1 MPHAPPLGRLRRPG
15 PTPAEKSQRR
25 TGTAATLAQ
34 VRHALAN
41 GLTLLV
47 EENHAAP
54 VVAIQVWVRVG
65 SADEQPD
72 EAGLA
77 HLHEHMLFKG
87 TARRGPGEI
96 ARTIEACGGEINAW
110 TSFDQTV
117 YHVVLGSRFFAEGM
131 DVLADAVTSAAFDPG
146 ELQREIE
153 VVCEEIKRT
162 QDSPTRKLSREL
174 FGAAFSRHPYGKPV
188 IGTESSVRS
197 FTREGILR
205 FYRRWYRPLNAVVIV
220 VGDVREAEALE
231 LAEKLFAWPS
241 ASFEPALPRPPE
253 PHREEPLARL
263 RKEPLKEGYLSMAW
277 PSPALVH
284 GDVAALD
291 ALSIVLGHGE
301 ASRLHRALKRDRLLC
316 TEVQASCY
324 TPVDPGLTIV
334 GLTLQPVTAR
344 DAVRE
349 ALAQTYRLR
358 SEEVT
363 SEELSLACRLLESDA
378 VYQRETVQGQARKLG
393 FYQSS
398 AGGVEFEQRYLEQVA
413 QLTPA
418 RLREA
423 AERWIDPS
431 AAVLA
436 ALLPE
441 RDAPSEDELLELLL
455 EASRVPRARPASSSA
470 TAEKRAPVRF
480 AGQAK
485 TGPLLR
491 EELAGGGVLLIKE
504 ERAVPLVALR
514 AAWQGGLRAEEA
526 SNCGINMLLARLV
539 SKGTESRGAERLVR
553 DMEAM
558 GGSLGG
564 NAGRN
569 SFGLRAEFL
578 SRHLADGFDLFAEA
592 LSAPAFDP
600 EEVQRERT
608 LQIDELRSREDN
620 PAGVAFLLF
629 GQTLYLEHPYRFDT
643 LGTESSVARL
653 EPGLLARYRS
663 QHYPA
668 GAVTLSVVGDVDP
681 DEVRDLVRR
690 KLKTPASPRRIVS
703 PPQEDVLQA
712 PRFAVKRLDKAQAHM
727 VIGFPGVRLSD
738 AARWPLEVLSA
749 VLSGQGGRLF
759 VELRDKRSLAYSVT
773 SFSMEGLDPGYFAVY
788 IGCGPGKV
796 QEALDGIRNELRRV
810 QEQRIPAA
818 ELERARTHLIGT
830 HAISLQRNSARAAVY
845 AFDECYGLGADASAK
860 YAERIAAVTADEV
873 LAAARSVL
881 TPSREVLALVAPE
894 GALPAELSR

>member
-1 MPHAPPLGRLRRPG
+1 MKHLL
-15 PTPAEKSQRR
+15 E
-25 TGTAATLAQ
+25 
-34 VRHALAN
+34 N

-65 SADEQPD
+65 SADERPD

-87 TARRGPGEI
+87 TGRRGPGEI
-96 ARTIEACGGEINAW
+96 ARTIEASGGEINAW

-131 DVLADAVTSAAFDPG
+131 DVLADAVTSAAFDPA

-153 VVCEEIKRT
+153 VVCEEIKRS

-174 FGAAFSRHPYGKPV
+174 FAAAFSTHPYGKPV
-188 IGTESSVRS
+188 IGTEASVRG

-205 FYRRWYRPLNAVVIV
+205 FYRRWYKPENAVVIV
-220 VGDVREAEALE
+220 VGDVREAEAVE
-231 LAEKLFAWPS
+231 QARKLFVWPPG
-241 ASFEPALPRPPE
+241 SFEPAPPRLSE
-253 PHREEPLARL
+253 PHREQVLARL
-263 RKEPLKEGYLSMAW
+263 RKEPLKEGYLSIAW
-277 PSPALVH
+277 PSPPLVH
-284 GDVAALD
+284 DDVAALD
-291 ALSIVLGHGE
+291 ALTIVLGHGE
-301 ASRLHRALKRDRLLC
+301 ASRLQRAMKRDRLLC
-316 TEVQASCY
+316 SEVQASCY

-334 GLTLQPVTAR
+334 GLTLQPTTTR
-344 DAVRE
+344 EAVRE

-363 SEELSLACRLLESDA
+363 PEELSLACRLLESDA

-398 AGGVEFEQRYLEQVA
+398 AGGVEFEQRYLEHVA
-413 QLTPA
+413 QLTPS

-436 ALLPE
+436 ALLPDH
-441 RDAPSEDELLELLL
+441 DAPSEDELLELLR
-455 EASRVPRARPASSSA
+455 EAGRVPRARAPASSA
-470 TAEKRAPVRF
+470 APEKRARVRF
-480 AGQAK
+480 AAHAK

-491 EELAGGGVLLIKE
+491 EELPGGGVLLIKE

-514 AAWQGGLRAEEA
+514 AAWQGGLRAEDA
-526 SNCGINMLLARLV
+526 SNSGINALLARLV
-539 SKGTESRGAERLVR
+539 SKGTRTRGAERLVR
-553 DMEAM
+553 EMEAM

-578 SRHLADGFDLFAEA
+578 SRHLAEGFDVFAEGIG
-592 LSAPAFDP
+592 APAFDP

-620 PAGVAFLLF
+620 PAGIAFLLF
-629 GQTLYLEHPYRFDT
+629 GETIYRKHPYRFDS
-643 LGTESSVARL
+643 LGTESSVGRL
-653 EPGLLARYRS
+653 EPGLLAQYRS
-663 QHYPA
+663 NHYPV
-668 GAVTLSVVGDVDP
+668 GGVTLSVVGDVDP
-681 DEVRDLVRR
+681 DQVRELVRR
-690 KLKTPASPRRIVS
+690 KLNGSAAPRKILA
-703 PPQEDVLQA
+703 PPQEEPLLA
-712 PRFAVKRLDKAQAHM
+712 PRFAVKKLDKAQAHL
-727 VIGFPGVRLSD
+727 VVGFPGTRLSD
-738 AARWPLEVLSA
+738 EARWPLEVLSA

-788 IGCGPGKV
+788 IGCGPEKV

-810 QEQRIPAA
+810 RESPIPAQ

-860 YAERIAAVTADEV
+860 YAERIAAVTAEEV
-873 LAAARSVL
+873 LAAAQRVL
-881 TPSREVLALVAPE
+881 TPSREVIALVAPE
-894 GALPAELSR
+894 GAIPAALSR